1 MSELHT
7 HYNNLKIARD
17 APPEI
22 IRAAYRAL
30 CQKFHPDHNPGKP
43 ESTRTFQRIKAAY
56 EVLSDPIQREKHD
69 QWIAVSE
76 AQLAAS
82 KRTVGAAKMRRVTDQ
97 ADAFKRG
104 SDHSGMGRTTRPHMQ
119 QMTDLGDRLRR
130 PSRNLVFWASLLVIS
145 VMFVMLYHA

>member
-1 MSELHT
+1 MSDLHT
-7 HYNNLKIARD
+7 HYDNLKVARD

-43 ESTRTFQRIKAAY
+43 ESTRTFQLIKVAY

-69 QWIAVSE
+69 QWIALSE
-76 AQLAAS
+76 AQSASGKRAA
-82 KRTVGAAKMRRVTDQ
+82 GAAKMRRATDQ
-97 ADAFKRG
+97 ADYLHRG
-104 SDHSGMGRTTRPHMQ
+104 SARRMTRLHLQ
-119 QMTDLGDRLRR
+119 QMADLGYRLRR

-145 VMFVMLYHA
+145 VMLVMLYHA

>member
-7 HYNNLKIARD
+7 HYDNLKVARD

-43 ESTRTFQRIKAAY
+43 ESTRTFQLIKVAY

-76 AQLAAS
+76 AQLAAG
-82 KRTVGAAKMRRVTDQ
+82 KRTAGAAKMRRVSDH
-97 ADAFKRG
+97 ADVFMRG
-104 SDHSGMGRTTRPHMQ
+104 SNLGSIGRTTRLHMQ
-119 QMTDLGDRLRR
+119 QMANLGDRLRR
-130 PSRNLVFWASLLVIS
+130 SSRNLVFWASLLVVS
-145 VMFVMLYHA
+145 VMLVMLYHA